1 MLKGDFLSSDDD
13 DDVEVIVPVRTS
25 SSLQQK
31 WSKFLLPL
39 VTKFIGLT
47 NRHPKLSGEGE
58 SYFLTVSLHFL

>member
-1 MLKGDFLSSDDD
+1 MLKGEFLSSNDD
-13 DDVEVIVPVRTS
+13 DDVEVIVLVCTS

-47 NRHPKLSGEGE
+47 NRHPKLSGEGMF
-58 SYFLTVSLHFL
+58 YFLTVLLHFL